1 MKTVPKNIQIKK
13 LSEGAYGCVF
23 RPGIECDG
31 KIMQTDDYITK
42 IQKKKRFSRYDDSSI
57 TEKEVKIGN
66 KIKKITNYADFFAP
80 IVESCPISISK
91 MSNQGELKKCELID
105 NEMTGNKIPE
115 EFDSNKIKYAGKNSL
130 SDYLLSKRSVI
141 LKSFLEKQIDILESL
156 QLLYDSGVIHFDLKE
171 NNIICKDK
179 TGAPVIID
187 FGLSID
193 IDALNKYSMET
204 LGKFFYVYA
213 PDYGPWC
220 IDICVLSYIANKL
233 DESRRLAKITQ
244 SEISEII
251 LEFINKNGAINK
263 LLDSIQKEALKKT
276 LMDYFVPFITKT
288 WKELVDELLKYKNTW
303 DNYSL
308 VIIYLF
314 LYYDLYLDTYEAKF
328 QPLVEY
334 KALMMSMIL
343 LPPSER
349 LPINATIE
357 KIKAIFSNIKKT
369 DLYKMRVDLKSNF
382 SDIANVNKIKKNLGQ
397 SKMISLQQQDA
408 LFSTIDIATR

>member
-1 MKTVPKNIQIKK
+1 MKPVLKNIQIKK

-42 IQKKKRFSRYDDSSI
+42 IQKKKRFSRYDNSSI

-130 SDYLLSKRSVI
+130 SDYLLSKKSVI
-141 LKSFLEKQIDILESL
+141 LKSFIEKQIDILESL

-193 IDALNKYSMET
+193 IDELNTYSMET

-220 IDICVLSYIANKL
+220 IDICVISYIANKL
-233 DESRRLAKITQ
+233 DATRRLEKITQ
-244 SEISEII
+244 PEISNII
-251 LEFINKNGAINK
+251 LEFINTNGAINK
-263 LLDSIQKEALKKT
+263 LLDSIQKESLKKT
-276 LMDYFVPFITKT
+276 LTEYFAPFITKP
-288 WKELVDELLKYKNTW
+288 WKDLVDELLKYKHTW

-308 VIIYLF
+308 AIIYLF
-314 LYYDLYLDTYEAKF
+314 LYYDLYLDTYESKLN
-328 QPLVEY
+328 QLVEY
-334 KALMMSMIL
+334 KALLLSMIL
-343 LPPSER
+343 LPPPER
-349 LPINATIE
+349 SPIGATIE
-357 KIKAIFSNIKKT
+357 KIKAMFSNIKKT
-369 DLYKMRVDLKSNF
+369 DLYKMGVDLKSNV
-382 SDIANVNKIKKNLGQ
+382 SDIANLNKIKKNLGQ
-397 SKMISLQQQDA
+397 SKIISLQQHDA
-408 LFSTIDIATR
+408 LFSIINTAAR